1 MKTESKILKT
11 IVLTVFMS
19 MALTMLSA
27 QPPHKPFHPG
37 GVNHEQASPDI
48 PAAPGAPTMENQDG
62 QTPPKLDLPGLTNE
76 QKDKIY
82 QSDMDHL
89 KTMTPY
95 HNQVRE
101 KKARL
106 QTLLSTSPFDLK
118 AADQIAED
126 LGKLETTI
134 LKEVIRHDQELRNLL
149 TPQQQVLFDA
159 RPKPFL
165 HRL

>member
-1 MKTESKILKT
+1 MKTESKIFKT
-11 IVLTVFMS
+11 IVLTVFLS
-19 MALTMLSA
+19 MTLTMMSA
-27 QPPHKPFHPG
+27 QRPHTPFHKGSANQEQMSPATPSTPG
-37 GVNHEQASPDI
+37 I
-48 PAAPGAPTMENQDG
+48 PSVENQEG
-62 QTPPKLDLPGLTNE
+62 QIPPKLDLPGLTNE

-89 KTMTPY
+89 KLMTPY
-95 HNQVRE
+95 HNQIRE

-118 AADQIAED
+118 AADQIAEE

-134 LKEVIRHDQELRNLL
+134 LKEMIRHDQELRNLL
-149 TPQQQVLFDA
+149 TPLQQVLFDS

-165 HRL
+165 HR